1 MLKRKV
7 IFFAV
12 AIIFSI
18 QSIQSQSGFNFYGS
32 ESDKVKVRFQLINNL
47 IVFPIQINGK
57 QLSFILDTGV
67 TKTILFSLRSSD
79 SLVIKN
85 TENVT
90 LSGLGRGKS
99 ADALLAKNN
108 IFQIKGLKSIDE
120 DLYIITETTID
131 LSSKMGTTIHGIIG
145 YNLLKDIVVSIDYR
159 NKFLEFINP
168 KAFDLQSCKRCKEFP
183 IQIRNKKPFING
195 KLVLEDSIS
204 QKKVDVK
211 LLIDSGGSDAL
222 WLFENSKPSIKSP
235 ENYFNDVLGEGLSGT
250 IYGKRSRIKGFMIG
264 DFLMKEPTVSY
275 LDSVSTSKALNF
287 KERNGSLGGDVLKR
301 FRVWIDYPNRRVIL
315 KKTGSFTSGFNYNM
329 SGLTLAY
336 NGKKLVK
343 KEQKEANK
351 INFGIA
357 NQDRNQRQLFYV
369 SNYRYVFLP
378 VYKID
383 NVIPDSPA
391 GLAGIKED
399 DVIVSINFKL
409 AHEYTLQDIL
419 NLFQSKNNKRIVMKI
434 KRDGKTMRFKFY
446 LKRKI

>member
-1 MLKRKV
+1 MLNRKV
-7 IFFAV
+7 IFFIV
-12 AIIFSI
+12 AILLSI
-18 QSIQSQSGFNFYGS
+18 QNVKSQSGFHFYGNDF
-32 ESDKVKVRFQLINNL
+32 EKVKVRFQLINNL
-47 IVFPIQINGK
+47 IVFPIQVNGK

-108 IFQIKGLKSIDE
+108 TFQIKGLKSTNE
-120 DLYIITETTID
+120 DLYIVTETTID

-145 YNLLKDIVVSIDYR
+145 YNLLKDVVVKVDYR

-168 KAFDLQSCKRCKEFP
+168 RAFDLQFCKRCKEFP
-183 IQIRNKKPFING
+183 IQIRNKKPFIEG
-195 KLVLEDSIS
+195 KLVLADSIS

-222 WLFENSKPSIKSP
+222 WLFEKSKPSIKSP

-250 IYGKRSRIKGFMIG
+250 IYGKRSRIKGFMLG
-264 DFLMKEPTVSY
+264 DYFMKEPTVSY
-275 LDSVSTSKALNF
+275 LDSLSTSKAMQF
-287 KERNGSLGGDVLKR
+287 KERNGSLGGDVLRR
-301 FRVWIDYPNRRVIL
+301 FRVWIDYPNRRIIL

-329 SGLTLAY
+329 SGLTVAY

-343 KEQKEANK
+343 KEQESAG
-351 INFGIA
+351 FG
-357 NQDRNQRQLFYV
+357 NGNEGVRNQGQLFFV

-391 GLAGIKED
+391 GLAGIKEGD
-399 DVIVSINFKL
+399 IIEAINYKL
-409 AHEYTLQDIL
+409 AYDYTLQDIL
-419 NLFQSKNNKRIVMKI
+419 NLFQSKNNKKIIMKI
-434 KRDGKTMRFKFY
+434 KRDGKTMRFKFN